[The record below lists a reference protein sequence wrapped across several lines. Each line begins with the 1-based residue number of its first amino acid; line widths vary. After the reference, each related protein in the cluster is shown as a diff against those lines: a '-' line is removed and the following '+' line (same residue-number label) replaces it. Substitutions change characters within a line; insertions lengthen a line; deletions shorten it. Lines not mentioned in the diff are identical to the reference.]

1 MKSNRTNRRD
11 FITKSALAA
20 TGLSLGLNSL
30 TASGSR
36 FTRANDKI
44 RMGFIGVGNRGSQL
58 LRLFM
63 TQPDCEVAALCNL
76 YEPYLMRDYSKVDKR
91 YTEGYL
97 GKGGQIPKMGE
108 KFNNNVTR

>member
-20 TGLSLGLNSL
+20 TVLSLGLNSL